1 MAPASRCG
9 VLRRLPTR
17 FAFGLLSTLGG
28 VPAAWA
34 QAQPVAPAP
43 REAPPTAPVAPAADS
58 PAAATPAEQPLPPAP
73 APPTTAAVPPAPA
86 AVESPQAEVRLAPP
100 KRAEAPVKRSRFYGT
115 LQLGGGYFHA
125 TSGSDDDT
133 RRFSGGTISGQLAI
147 GGRVGRGNVALAGAF
162 LRDQVIGLRSK
173 DQRIDGDEPNLDD
186 ATFGLWAVG
195 FLVEAAAQ
203 REPGLHL
210 QILLGVGALSVSR
223 PSGDPDDPT
232 GLMASLA
239 AGYDFKVGNDWSLG
253 ALLRATYAPLEVNEL
268 SGTTVRIVVPAL
280 LMTVATR

>member
-1 MAPASRCG
+1 
-9 VLRRLPTR
+9 V
-17 FAFGLLSTLGG
+17 
-28 VPAAWA
+28 
-34 QAQPVAPAP
+34 
-43 REAPPTAPVAPAADS
+43 
-58 PAAATPAEQPLPPAP
+58 PPAP
-73 APPTTAAVPPAPA
+73 AP
-86 AVESPQAEVRLAPP
+86 VESPQAEVRPAPP

-125 TSGSDDDT
+125 SSGSDDDT
-133 RRFSGGTISGQLAI
+133 RRFRGGTISWQVAM
-147 GGRVGRGNVALAGAF
+147 GGRVGRERNVALAGAF

-186 ATFGLWAVG
+186 VTFGLWAVG

-203 REPGLHL
+203 REPGLHFQL
-210 QILLGVGALSVSR
+210 LLGVGGLSVSR
-223 PSGDPDDPT
+223 RSGDPDDPT

-253 ALLRATYAPLEVNEL
+253 ALLRATYAPLDVNEV